1 MIMTDIGMMIFLNL
15 LSMDSQLFLK
25 EVHSDCLFVALCE
38 SPSAVALQ
46 MISNKVMLYD
56 DDCVIIP

>member
-1 MIMTDIGMMIFLNL
+1 MIMIDIGMMIFLNL

-25 EVHSDCLFVALCE
+25 EVNSNCLFVALCE

-56 DDCVIIP
+56 DDCVIIL